1 MKLLVIGGTRF
12 VGRHAVQEAARH
24 GHEVTV
30 FHRGGSEPGD
40 GFPDVEHVHGDRD
53 GGLSLLKGRTWDAAL
68 DTCGYV
74 PRVLRQSARLPGIAA
89 GHYTFISSLSVY
101 PDDVAPDATE
111 ATPGHG
117 PPSPDTEE
125 ITDESYGPLKV
136 ACESEV
142 QSAFPGRA
150 LIVRPGF
157 IVGPHDSSDRFPYWV
172 RRAAMGGQMLAPEP
186 ADLRVQLVD
195 VRDLATFV
203 IVHIE
208 ATTAGVFSV
217 TGPAGVLTMRELLEA
232 CVAAGDVDTETIW
245 VGEAFLREHGLHEA
259 GEHGWEQLPYW
270 YPEAPGFS
278 TFNVS
283 KALDAGLQLR
293 PLAETIADTLA
304 WDRTREQTSPMSAG
318 ITPER
323 ERELLDAWRD
333 RE

>member
-12 VGRHAVQEAARH
+12 VGRHTVEQAVER

-40 GFPDVEHVHGDRD
+40 GFSDVEHVHGDRD
-53 GGLSLLKGRTWDAAL
+53 GDLSLLKGRTWDAAL

-74 PRVLRQSARLPGIAA
+74 PRVVRQSARLPGIAA

-101 PDDVAPDATE
+101 PDDVASGATE
-111 ATPGHG
+111 ATPGHT

-136 ACESEV
+136 ACESVV

-172 RRAAMGGQMLAPEP
+172 RRASMGGQMLAPEP

-195 VRDLATFV
+195 MRDLATFV
-203 IVHIE
+203 IGQIE
-208 ATTAGVFSV
+208 AATAGVFSV

-232 CVAAGDVDTETIW
+232 CIAAGDSDTETTW
-245 VGEAFLREHGLHEA
+245 VEQAFLRERGLHEA
-259 GEHGWEQLPYW
+259 GEHGREQLPYW

-278 TFNVS
+278 TFDVS
-283 KALDAGLQLR
+283 KALDAGLRLR
-293 PLAETIADTLA
+293 PLDETIADTLA
-304 WDRTREQTSPMSAG
+304 WDRTREQTWPMGAG
-318 ITPER
+318 ITPEA
-323 ERELLDAWRD
+323 ERELLNEWCD